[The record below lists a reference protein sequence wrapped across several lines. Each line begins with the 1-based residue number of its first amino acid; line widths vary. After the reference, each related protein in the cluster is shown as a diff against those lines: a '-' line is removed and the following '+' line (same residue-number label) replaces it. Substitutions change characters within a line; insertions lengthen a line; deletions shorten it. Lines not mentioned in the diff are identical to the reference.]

1 MQNGMRDRLIEL
13 INQDNCP
20 SPYICDERCK
30 YSRLEQCIG
39 DRLADHL
46 IANGVILP
54 PCKVGETLYL
64 VQVDYKGNYNFSN
77 CLVDSKIT
85 MFSILRAYE
94 EKTIVYMSTDK
105 SKAEQKL
112 KEMRNENGKL

>member
-1 MQNGMRDRLIEL
+1 MQNDMRDRLAEL
-13 INQDNCP
+13 LSTNLYGNLCDHCGADN
-20 SPYICDERCK
+20 DFDK
-30 YSRLEQCIG
+30 DKLL
-39 DRLADHL
+39 DMTADYL

-54 PCKVGETLYL
+54 PCNVGETVYL
-64 VQVDYKGNYNFSN
+64 IQIDYKGKYSMLS

-112 KEMRNENGKL
+112 KEMRDNIDL

>member
-1 MQNGMRDRLIEL
+1 MQNDMRDRLIEL

-20 SPYICDERCK
+20 SPYMCDERCK
-30 YSRLEQCIG
+30 YSHLEQCIG